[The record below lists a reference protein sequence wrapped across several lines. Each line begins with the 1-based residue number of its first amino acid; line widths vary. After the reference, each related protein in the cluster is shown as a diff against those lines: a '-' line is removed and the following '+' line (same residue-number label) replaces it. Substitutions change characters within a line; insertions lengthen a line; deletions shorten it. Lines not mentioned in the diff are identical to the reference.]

1 MKTRR
6 MRNATKRGLV
16 YLSVILLYVV
26 VFTNILLTDRAVD
39 HLQSSVTTGHTPG

>member
-16 YLSVILLYVV
+16 YLSVILLYVI
-26 VFTNILLTDRAVD
+26 VFTNILHIERPRD
-39 HLQSSVTTGHTPG
+39 HLQSAVTTGHKPG